1 MTLVAEVESAA
12 LQLDPEFRARLAVTL
27 IESLDESLER
37 DAARIERLWADE
49 AEARLRRIER
59 GEVEPIPAGLVFR
72 RLRNRGA

>member
-59 GEVEPIPAGLVFR
+59 GEVEPIPAGFVFR